1 MADVR
6 DPGPGETDPGRYDPE
21 VSPFRPRRRPSITAR
36 TFPVSTELAGYP
48 RHSGRQDAV
57 AGITVAALAIPS
69 AMAYAE
75 LAGLSPVAGLYALLL
90 PAVAYAVLGSS
101 RQLVVGPEGALSLLV
116 VAAVAPL
123 AAGDA
128 TTYAFLAAMLAVLV
142 GAIAV
147 VGRVIRLGWIADYF
161 SRAVLVGYLHGIA
174 IVLVCGQL
182 GKLFGVSIDASD
194 PIPQVRE
201 FARELGSVHGLTT
214 LVSAAS
220 LAALLLLRRFL
231 PKVPGALVVVVAG
244 IVVSYATGLADHGV
258 AVVGHIPSGLPSL
271 GWPRV
276 GLGKTVDL
284 LPAAAGVFA
293 VGYADAILTA
303 RSFAGRNGQH
313 VDANQELL
321 AIGIANV
328 SAGVTQG
335 FPVGASGSRTAVNE
349 QIGGRTQFVGI
360 IAAAATALVL
370 LFLTGPVAQL
380 PKACLGAVIVMA
392 AIGLVE
398 PDAWRALARAG
409 RSQVVIAAVTL
420 VGVVV
425 FGVLQALVV
434 AVALSIVE
442 VVMRSAKPHDAV
454 LGYVPRLGRWADVSV
469 HRRARI
475 TPGVVVYR
483 LDDRLLFA
491 NARYV
496 SGRIREAVAGAPSE
510 TRYLVFDAE
519 GCNGLDASG
528 VEAFEQLLTAL
539 AASQVTLVV
548 ARMKSHL
555 EKQFADTGLT
565 GRIGPGRFFPTVD
578 AAVAWCAAGTTGEG
592 P

>member
-1 MADVR
+1 MP
-6 DPGPGETDPGRYDPE
+6 DPSDLEAGDRTPGGYDPE
-21 VSPFRPRRRPSITAR
+21 VSPFKPRQRPSIRAR
-36 TFPVSTELAGYP
+36 TFPVTTALTDYP
-48 RHSGRQDAV
+48 KRNVRRDAV

-90 PAVAYAVLGSS
+90 PAVAYALLGSS
-101 RQLVVGPEGALSLLV
+101 RQLIVGPEGALSLLV

-123 AAGDA
+123 AAGSA
-128 TTYAFLAAMLAVLV
+128 SAYALLAAVLAILV

-147 VGRVIRLGWIADYF
+147 VGRLIRLGWIADYF

-174 IVLVCGQL
+174 IVLICGQL
-182 GKLFGVSIDASD
+182 GKMFGV
-194 PIPQVRE
+194 PIEANEPISQVRE
-201 FARELGSVHGLTT
+201 FVHELGSVHGLTVVIGFSS
-214 LVSAAS
+214 LV
-220 LAALLLLRRFL
+220 ALLALRRFI
-231 PKVPGALVVVVAG
+231 PTIPGALVVVVAG
-244 IVVSYATGLADHGV
+244 IVVSYLAGLSDHGV
-258 AVVGHIPSGLPSL
+258 AVVGHIPSGLPSI
-271 GWPRV
+271 GWPNV
-276 GLGKTVDL
+276 GLGKTIDL
-284 LPAAAGVFA
+284 LPAAAGIFA

-303 RSFAGRNGQH
+303 RSFAGRSGQH

-321 AIGIANV
+321 AIGLANV
-328 SAGVTQG
+328 SSGISQG

-349 QIGGRTQFVGI
+349 QIGGRTQLVGI
-360 IAAAATALVL
+360 MAAAATALVL

-380 PKACLGAVIVMA
+380 PKACLGAVIVAA

-398 PDAWRALARAG
+398 PEAWRALARAG

-425 FGVLQALVV
+425 FGVLQALIV
-434 AVALSIVE
+434 AVGLSIVD
-442 VVMRSAKPHDAV
+442 VLMRSAKPHDAV
-454 LGYVPRLGRWADVSV
+454 LGYVPRLGRWADVSI
-469 HRRARI
+469 HPRAKI

-496 SGRIREAVAGAPSE
+496 SGRIREAVAGAPSNTE
-510 TRYLVFDAE
+510 FLVFDAE
-519 GCNGLDASG
+519 GFAGIDASG
-528 VEAFEQLLTAL
+528 VESLSQLVTAL
-539 AASQVTLVV
+539 EASDVVLVM

-555 EKQFADTGLT
+555 EGQFTATALT
-565 GRIGPGRFFPTVD
+565 DRIGSDRYFPTVD
-578 AAVAWCAAGTTGEG
+578 TAVAWCVAQQAEAN

>member
-1 MADVR
+1 MP
-6 DPGPGETDPGRYDPE
+6 DPLDPVPDRYDPE
-21 VSPFRPRRRPSITAR
+21 SSPFKPRRRASITAR
-36 TFPVSTELAGYP
+36 TFPVSTELADYP
-48 RHSGRQDAV
+48 RRNGRRDAI

-90 PAVAYAVLGSS
+90 PAIAYAVFGSS

-123 AAGDA
+123 AAGSA
-128 TTYAFLAAMLAVLV
+128 SAYAVLAAMLAVLV
-142 GAIAV
+142 GAIAI

-182 GKLFGVSIDASD
+182 GKMFGI
-194 PIPQVRE
+194 PIEADEPISQVRE
-201 FARELGSVHGLTT
+201 FARELGSIHGLTVT
-214 LVSAAS
+214 VGFIS
-220 LAALLLLRRFL
+220 LAALLLLRRFV

-244 IVVSYATGLADHGV
+244 ILVSYAAGLSEHGV
-258 AVVGHIPSGLPSL
+258 AVVGHIPSGLPSIR
-271 GWPRV
+271 WPRA
-276 GLGKTVDL
+276 GLGKTIDL
-284 LPAAAGVFA
+284 LPAAAGIFA

-303 RSFAGRNGQH
+303 RSFAGRSGQH

-321 AIGIANV
+321 AIGLANV
-328 SAGVTQG
+328 GAGVTQG
-335 FPVGASGSRTAVNE
+335 FPVGASGSRTAVND
-349 QIGGRTQFVGI
+349 QIGGRTQVVGI
-360 IAAAATALVL
+360 IAAVATAVVL

-380 PKACLGAVIVMA
+380 PKACLGAVIVVA

-398 PDAWRALARAG
+398 PDAWHTLARAG

-425 FGVLQALVV
+425 FGVLQALIV
-434 AVALSIVE
+434 AVGLSIVD
-442 VVMRSAKPHDAV
+442 VLLRSAKPHDAV
-454 LGYVPRLGRWADVSV
+454 LGYVPRLGRWADVSM
-469 HRRARI
+469 HPRARI

-510 TRYLVFDAE
+510 TEFLVFDAE
-519 GCNGLDASG
+519 GFAGLDASG
-528 VEAFEQLLTAL
+528 IEAVEQLLAAL
-539 AASQVTLVV
+539 VASEVTLVM
-548 ARMKSHL
+548 ARTKSHVEQQL
-555 EKQFADTGLT
+555 AATGLT
-565 GRIGPGRFFPTVD
+565 ERIGAEHFFPTVD
-578 AAVAWCAAGTTGEG
+578 AAVAWCTAHRSGVS